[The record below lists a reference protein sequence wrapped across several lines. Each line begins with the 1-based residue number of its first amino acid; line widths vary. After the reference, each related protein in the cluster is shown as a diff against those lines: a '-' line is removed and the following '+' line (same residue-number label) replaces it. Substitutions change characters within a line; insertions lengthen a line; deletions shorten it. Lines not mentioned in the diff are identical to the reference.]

1 MVRRALAICVLLA
14 IVPSAGFALSDEEK
28 LIRDY
33 VKTLA
38 KDKDPRERAGA
49 AESLGGRDH
58 PEAVAALAKALSD
71 PEASVR
77 QAAASALWKTGKA
90 AASAKPD
97 LQKALADP
105 DAGVLARVAG
115 ALSAMGVSDKELAD
129 AWRRALEGARD
140 DATAFVAARGLIGID
155 PAAKLAPPVLTYLT
169 KNVEEAVRGHR
180 GRSNIDDTRS
190 AEAAAKS
197 LAELLNEKGAAALLP
212 LLDKAIERSPDS
224 GRYIL
229 NALGSAKSLPPGTV
243 DLALEHTT
251 SSKYETRYAA
261 ISLAGKVKSER
272 EVARWIPEAIR
283 LLGDP
288 EESVRME
295 AAWVLKGVR
304 GLAHEAAP
312 ELARLVAKD
321 RDMGV
326 RARAASAL
334 EEIGDSSNPI
344 PKAAKAAVASVSK
357 SALLAAM
364 KDKDHDLAVEAVGAY
379 NKLHLDSA
387 EVVATLADVAVS
399 GADMAARERAL
410 QCLRNRQ
417 GQAKGIVETIR
428 PLTKSSDKNLAEDA
442 RTAIEWIERG
452 GAGSPGSIA
461 AGGSAASAA
470 PPAPAAGKG
479 SKASAP
485 AAAPAV
491 SAASGNEERG
501 LAVLRERKVEFDEPS
516 FYRALSEA
524 DAELIRA
531 YLDGGMSAKM
541 AFASSNRRSPLMV
554 LFFSRTACDQGEPGR
569 AIVQLLLERG
579 ADVNQQDENKN
590 TALMFAV
597 SNCDRQTIRLL
608 LKAGAKLDHRNGS
621 GLNALEMGIVSGN
634 PGLEE
639 LIAAGARLDPQKAKS
654 WSEAYK
660 SNPKAL
666 ALIKKASA
674 K

>member
-1 MVRRALAICVLLA
+1 MVRRLLVVCMLMAIPC
-14 IVPSAGFALSDEEK
+14 AGFARSDEDK
-28 LIRDY
+28 LVRDY
-33 VKTLA
+33 AKTLA
-38 KDKDPRERAGA
+38 RDRDPRERAGA
-49 AESLGGRDH
+49 AESLGGREQ

-71 PEASVR
+71 PEAIVR

-115 ALSAMGVSDKELAD
+115 ALASMGVPDKELSE

-140 DATAFVAARGLIGID
+140 DSTAFISSRALIGIEPPEKLAPFILTYLSKNAEEAARGH
-155 PAAKLAPPVLTYLT
+155 K
-169 KNVEEAVRGHR
+169 
-180 GRSNIDDTRS
+180 GRSSLDDTKS
-190 AEAAAKS
+190 AEAAARA
-197 LAELLNEKGAAALLP
+197 LGRLLNEKAITPVLP
-212 LLDKAIERSPDS
+212 LLDREIDRWPES

-229 NALGSAKSLPPGTV
+229 DALGSAKTLPAGTV
-243 DLALEHTT
+243 DLALKHTH
-251 SSKYETRYAA
+251 SSEYRTRDAA
-261 ISLAGKVKSER
+261 IGLAGKVKAER
-272 EVARWIPEAIR
+272 EAARWIPEAIR

-295 AAWVLKGVR
+295 AAWALKGVK

-312 ELARLVAKD
+312 ELARLVSRD

-334 EEIGDSSNPI
+334 EEIGDATNPI
-344 PKAAKAAVASVSK
+344 PKAARAGVAAASKAA
-357 SALLAAM
+357 LIAAM
-364 KDKDHDLAVEAVGAY
+364 KDKDHDLAVEAVGAF
-379 NKLHLDSA
+379 NKLYLDSA
-387 EVVATLADVAVS
+387 EIVATLAEVAVS

-410 QCLRNRQ
+410 QGLRNRQ

-442 RTAIEWIERG
+442 KTAIEWIERG

-470 PPAPAAGKG
+470 PPASAAKSGAAGPAA
-479 SKASAP
+479 SRSRAP
-485 AAAPAV
+485 A
-491 SAASGNEERG
+491 SGDEERG
-501 LAVLRERKVEFDEPS
+501 LAVLRERKLEFDEPS

-524 DAELIRA
+524 DGEAIRA

-541 AFASSNRRSPLMV
+541 AFAVANRRSPLMI
-554 LFFSRTACDQGEPGR
+554 LFFSRTACAQGEAGR
-569 AIVQLLLERG
+569 AVVQVLLDHG
-579 ADVNQQDENKN
+579 ADVNQEDEKKN
-590 TALMFAV
+590 TALMFAAD
-597 SNCDRQTIRLL
+597 NCDRATIRLL
-608 LKAGAKLDHRNGS
+608 LKAGARIDHRNAM

-639 LIAAGARLDPQKAKS
+639 LIAAGARLDPVKAKA
-654 WSEAYK
+654 WSQAYK
-660 SNPKAL
+660 SNPRAL